1 MSKKYDETKVKPA
14 TSTPPGPK
22 GTNESKIQVKRRK
35 FPNFNDERY
44 SVKTV
49 KTRFLETG
57 QQPSKL
63 RNFLKSIPIIG
74 RFLAKVF
81 TPEKIEIIS
90 NPICENREAY
100 EAYKRSR
107 NKYHSKAKDEAKTIC
122 TGGKHEKVISSKVK
136 QGSVE
141 QVEHEEKSRDS

>member
-14 TSTPPGPK
+14 TSTPPGLK
-22 GTNESKIQVKRRK
+22 GTNESKIQVTRRK

-63 RNFLKSIPIIG
+63 RNFLKSILIIG

-81 TPEKIEIIS
+81 TPEKIGTIS
-90 NPICENREAY
+90 NPIYENREAY
-100 EAYKRSR
+100 EAYKRSQ
-107 NKYHSKAKDEAKTIC
+107 NKYYSEAEDEAKTIC
-122 TGGKHEKVISSKVK
+122 MGGKHDKVISSKVK

-141 QVEHEEKSRDS
+141 QMEHEEKSRDS

>member
-22 GTNESKIQVKRRK
+22 GTNESRIQVTRRK

-63 RNFLKSIPIIG
+63 RNFLKSIPIVG
-74 RFLAKVF
+74 KFLAKVF

-90 NPICENREAY
+90 NPIYENREAY
-100 EAYKRSR
+100 KAYKRSR
-107 NKYHSKAKDEAKTIC
+107 NKYYSEAKDEAEVVC
-122 TGGKHEKVISSKVK
+122 TDGKDKKGISSKVK

>member
-14 TSTPPGPK
+14 TSTPQGPK
-22 GTNESKIQVKRRK
+22 GTNESRIQVTRRK

-63 RNFLKSIPIIG
+63 RNFLKLIPIIG
-74 RFLAKVF
+74 KSLAKVF

-90 NPICENREAY
+90 NPIYESREAY

-107 NKYHSKAKDEAKTIC
+107 NKYYSEAKGEAKIIR
-122 TGGKHEKVISSKVK
+122 TGGKHEKGISSKVK

-141 QVEHEEKSRDS
+141 RVEHEKSRDS

>member
-14 TSTPPGPK
+14 TSTPQGPK
-22 GTNESKIQVKRRK
+22 GINESRIQVTRRK

-63 RNFLKSIPIIG
+63 RNFLKSIPIVG
-74 RFLAKVF
+74 KFLAKVF
-81 TPEKIEIIS
+81 APEKIEIIS
-90 NPICENREAY
+90 NPIYESREAY

-107 NKYHSKAKDEAKTIC
+107 NKYYGEAKGEAKIIC
-122 TGGKHEKVISSKVK
+122 TDGKHEKVISSKVK

-141 QVEHEEKSRDS
+141 SIERKEKEKS

>member
-1 MSKKYDETKVKPA
+1 MSKKYDETKVKPT

-22 GTNESKIQVKRRK
+22 GTNESRIQVARRK

-57 QQPSKL
+57 QQPLKL
-63 RNFLKSIPIIG
+63 RNFLKSIPIVG
-74 RFLAKVF
+74 KFLAKVF
-81 TPEKIEIIS
+81 TPEKIETIS
-90 NPICENREAY
+90 NPIYESKEAY
-100 EAYKRSR
+100 EAHKRSR
-107 NKYHSKAKDEAKTIC
+107 NKYYSEAEDEAKIIRTD
-122 TGGKHEKVISSKVK
+122 GKHEKGISSKVK